1 LRKLSPLIVKEQG
14 FFDSKEEKR
23 MNPYNLAHDLARE
36 VAKSSEYLAVLA
48 AKEAVLKDA
57 GATRMMND
65 YEGKQNSLYQLYQ
78 SGVSPSMEQL
88 EEARALLEVMR
99 QNNTLEGYF
108 LADARLGRLISD
120 IQKILLDAIGPARW
134 ENNPLS

>member
-1 LRKLSPLIVKEQG
+1 
-14 FFDSKEEKR
+14 